1 MNGNLVVGAAIILIV
16 AAAAICLFR
25 QKRKGIGC
33 CGCKGCGCCGRNP
46 QDLDAQCGC
55 RNDKN

>member
-33 CGCKGCGCCGRNP
+33 CGRNP